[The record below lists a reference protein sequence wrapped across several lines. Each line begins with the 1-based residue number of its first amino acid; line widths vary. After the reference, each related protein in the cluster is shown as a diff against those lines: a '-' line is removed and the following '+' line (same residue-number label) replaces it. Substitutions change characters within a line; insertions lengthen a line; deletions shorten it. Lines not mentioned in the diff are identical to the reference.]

1 MLLPSN
7 DTIAEIAKEVTKLAP
22 LEQQLLLTKLR
33 VKRLKKKGIQKII
46 NTPKNIRKPTLQ
58 QIDKWKHESKSKA

>member
-1 MLLPSN
+1 MLQPSH

-33 VKRLKKKGIQKII
+33 VRRVRKKGIQKIT

>member
-1 MLLPSN
+1 MLQPLY

-33 VKRLKKKGIQKII
+33 VKRLKKKGVQKIT

-58 QIDKWKHESKSKA
+58 QIDKWKHESKYKA